1 MSKETAEKL
10 WLAEQ
15 QACEDEILSECSD
28 LCNNAV
34 SNMMPKIREKALETS
49 IKKNGYSS
57 DLVIH
62 LKFDLTKKKPKI
74 TAETYV
80 PPIIEQCR
88 KF

>member
-34 SNMMPKIREKALETS
+34 SNMMPKIREKALE
-49 IKKNGYSS
+49 NGYSS
-57 DLVIH
+57 DLVVH
-62 LKFDLTKKKPKI
+62 LKFDLTKKKPKV